1 MAIQWFPGHMHKAR
15 KQIEE
20 ILPQIDVVIEVLDA
34 RIPFSSENP
43 MITELRGEKPSL
55 KILNK
60 ADLADERLTKIWIE
74 EIKQRGDQ
82 SAIPIQL
89 DSQDLQ
95 KKIIQHCMDLLPP
108 RHNKPAPT
116 ALIVGIPNVGKSTL
130 INRLAG
136 RTVAKTGNEPAVT
149 QSQQRVGLDGGF
161 QLLDTPGMMWAKVRN
176 EPSGYRLAL
185 TGAIKDTALDH
196 GDVAYFAASALA
208 TQYPNALIERYQL
221 TELPE
226 TELDIL
232 QAIGARRGCLGNGGD
247 VNFDKVAKVLL
258 TDLRSGKLGRLTLET
273 PEMIRAEMIVTEEIE
288 AEREAKKEARIARRK
303 KGKKKW

>member
-60 ADLADERLTKIWIE
+60 ADLADEQLTNIWIE

-95 KKIIQHCMDLLPP
+95 KKVIQHCMDLLPP

-149 QSQQRVGLDGGF
+149 QSQQRVGLADGF
-161 QLLDTPGMMWAKVRN
+161 QLLDTPGMLWAKVRN

-208 TQYPNALIERYQL
+208 ALYPSALIERYQL

-232 QAIGARRGCLGNGGD
+232 QAIGARRGCLGSGGD

-273 PEMIRAEMIVTEEIE
+273 PEMIREEMVVTEQLE
-288 AEREAKKEARIARRK
+288 AARAAKKEARIERRK